1 MDDLTK
7 VAKALDVRLEVLAVP
22 RSNLPL
28 DTWSACEAGLP
39 GVVPAWYKQ
48 LLADYAFMEVYL
60 NFPHWEY
67 AGQVLLRLLAPDEI
81 LTETKDDTSM
91 IQHGWFPFAE
101 ESDANLWA
109 MRVNATPDSPIILLV
124 HTNGGIDGEGGTI
137 YAAHK
142 LSHLFATASIS
153 SGRKEHLKA
162 DGYVDMSKAG
172 YRMWG
177 ENDALIDVRGVPD
190 AKELLKRFLP

>member
-7 VAKALDVRLEVLAVP
+7 AAKALDARLEVLAVP

-28 DTWSACEAGLP
+28 DNWSACEAGLP

-48 LLADYAFMEVYL
+48 LLAEYAFMEVYL
-60 NFPHWEY
+60 NFPRWDY
-67 AGQVLLRLLAPDEI
+67 GFPLLLRLLSPDEI
-81 LTETKDDTSM
+81 LTETKDDMSM

-101 ESDANLWA
+101 ERDANLWA
-109 MRVNATPDSPIILLV
+109 MRLNATPDSPIIFLV
-124 HTNGGIDGEGGTI
+124 HTNGGIEGEGGMI
-137 YAAHK
+137 YAAHR

-153 SGRKEHLKA
+153 SGRKEHLKD

-177 ENDALIDVRGVPD
+177 ENDALINARGVRD
-190 AKELLKRFLP
+190 GKELLKCFLP